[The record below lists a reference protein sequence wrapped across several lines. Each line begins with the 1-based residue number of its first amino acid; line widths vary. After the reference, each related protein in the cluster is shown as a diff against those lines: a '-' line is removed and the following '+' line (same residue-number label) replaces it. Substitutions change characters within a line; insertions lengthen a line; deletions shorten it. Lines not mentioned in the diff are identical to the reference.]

1 MPAASLPFCWYI
13 QIRVFLIAS
22 LKRALAGDV
31 SADTS
36 FLCNKVSVIRDIVK
50 GTLCMKG
57 TFINLVTGTDQHS
70 FECS

>member
-1 MPAASLPFCWYI
+1 
-13 QIRVFLIAS
+13 